1 MSVYCLQDYPAE
13 GFVSSYLAQT
23 DLQLA
28 LVEMDDVRVAVGEQT
43 LGTPLTADATFLV
56 AGEDAMNAVS
66 MLFAET
72 DREVTYA

>member
-56 AGEDAMNAVS
+56 AGEDAMHTVS
-66 MLFAET
+66 IE
-72 DREVTYA
+72 